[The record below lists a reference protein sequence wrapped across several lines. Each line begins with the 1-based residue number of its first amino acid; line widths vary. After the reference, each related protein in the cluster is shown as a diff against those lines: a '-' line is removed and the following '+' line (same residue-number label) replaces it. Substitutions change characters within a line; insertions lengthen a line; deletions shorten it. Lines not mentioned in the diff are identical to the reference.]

1 MSAQSHE
8 CKQSKLGSR
17 GMFLCFGALAVA
29 LSIGFG
35 YSMATLR
42 YQGLNYQHAELAAK
56 ERASLHN
63 RYVRQ
68 LNAADKRYFKLD
80 AEYKALA
87 QSKGKE

>member
-8 CKQSKLGSR
+8 CKPPKQGNR

-42 YQGLNYQHAELAAK
+42 YQELSYQHAELAAK
-56 ERASLHN
+56 ERAMLHN
-63 RYVRQ
+63 RYIRQ
-68 LNAADKRYFKLD
+68 LSRKDKELVELRATINQGAK
-80 AEYKALA
+80 
-87 QSKGKE
+87 Q

>member
-1 MSAQSHE
+1 MSEQSHE
-8 CKQSKLGSR
+8 CKPPKQGNR

-42 YQGLNYQHAELAAK
+42 YQAMAYQHAELAAK

-63 RYVRQ
+63 RYMRQ
-68 LNAADKRYFKLD
+68 LNAADKRYFQLD

-87 QSKGKE
+87 HSRGKE

>member
-1 MSAQSHE
+1 MSEQSHE
-8 CKQSKLGSR
+8 CKPPKQGSR

-42 YQGLNYQHAELAAK
+42 YQAMAYQHAELAAK

-63 RYVRQ
+63 RYMRQ
-68 LNAADKRYFKLD
+68 LNRKDKEL
-80 AEYKALA
+80 AEIRAIINQGAK
-87 QSKGKE
+87 K

>member
-1 MSAQSHE
+1 MSGQYHNCDTKRSI
-8 CKQSKLGSR
+8 KDRKLF
-17 GMFLCFGALAVA
+17 MCFGALAIA
-29 LSIGFG
+29 LAVGFG

-42 YQGLNYQHAELAAK
+42 YQELSYQHAELAAK

-68 LNAADKRYFKLD
+68 LNAAEKRYLQLD

-87 QSKGKE
+87 QSKGE

>member
-42 YQGLNYQHAELAAK
+42 YQELNYRHAELAAK
-56 ERASLHN
+56 ERANLHN

-68 LNAADKRYFKLD
+68 LNRKDKELVELRATINQGAK
-80 AEYKALA
+80 
-87 QSKGKE
+87 Q

>member
-1 MSAQSHE
+1 MSEQSHE
-8 CKQSKLGSR
+8 CKPNRQGNR

-42 YQGLNYQHAELAAK
+42 YQEMAYQHAELSAK

-63 RYVRQ
+63 RYIRQ
-68 LNAADKRYFKLD
+68 LNSAEKRYFQLD

-87 QSKGKE
+87 KLKEKQ